1 MKHVY
6 LAATGQN
13 RGKTTVS
20 LGVLDGFH
28 RRHLSTGFL
37 KPVGQRTIIEDG
49 VPADEDAVLMKQVFG
64 LREPLGQM
72 SPVHIPRGFTQAYI
86 EGAVVEDLPARIR
99 AAHAAFANRD
109 ILLIEGTGHAG
120 VGAVIGLSNATVAAM
135 LGAPA
140 VIVSEG
146 GVGRPI
152 DEIVLNAS
160 LFERHGVKVAGAIVN
175 KVDLDAKPGLARTL
189 ERGLA
194 RHGIPLLGV
203 LPYRPILSNPTL
215 AMVLEGVHG
224 ETIHPGPDLDEVIGG
239 IAIGA
244 MEPEHMLQRIGP
256 RSLVIVP
263 GDRVDVIGAIVG
275 ARADGS
281 DGGDGALGLVLTG
294 GYRPDQGV
302 LAAIRAADLFATLVP
317 EDTYQVASELHD
329 LLVKTH
335 PADAGKIAEIKALLW
350 EYLFI
355 DRVLEVAQEARLD
368 WRCTPSRAAQVVAGP
383 SPSGSLSMRRVVP
396 NRTASDSSAGPST
409 RSSSVEGR
417 RRPPPR
423 RTRGRPAARRRAS
436 ARMTSRSAS
445 ADRSPASQRSRA
457 ATSARWR
464 TGAAARSAGERWTFR
479 DERARPSGSRT
490 VGQAIDLGGDGEVAG
505 HLADDHDLLGVLL
518 AEVGVLR
525 PDQVEQDRDDRR
537 HAIEMARSRRAFE
550 RTRDRADRD
559 DGVEARRIDL
569 RPVRGRTRGRPPRPR
584 RSRGRAPRRAG
595 TW

>member
-1 MKHVY
+1 MRHVY

-20 LGVLDGFH
+20 LGVLDGF
-28 RRHLSTGFL
+28 RRRGLTTAFL

-49 VPADEDAVLMKQVFG
+49 VPADEDAVLMKQVFD
-64 LREPLGQM
+64 LPEPLRQM
-72 SPVHIPRGFTQAYI
+72 SPVHIPRGFTQSYI
-86 EGAVVEDLPARIR
+86 DGDVVEDLPARIR
-99 AAHAAFANRD
+99 TAHAAFSERD
-109 ILLIEGTGHAG
+109 MLLIEGTGHAG

-135 LGAPA
+135 LGVPA

-160 LFERHGVKVAGAIVN
+160 HFERHGVKVAGAIVN

-194 RHGIPLLGV
+194 RHGIKLLGV

-215 AMVLEGVHG
+215 SMVLEGVHG

-263 GDRVDVIGAIVG
+263 GDRTDVIRAIVG
-275 ARADGS
+275 AREDGS
-281 DGGDGALGLVLTG
+281 DGGEGALGLVLTG
-294 GYRPDQGV
+294 GYRPDMSV
-302 LAAIRAADLFATLVP
+302 LDAIRRADLFATLVP

-355 DRVLEVAQEARLD
+355 DRVLEVAETARLD
-368 WRCTPSRAAQVVAGP
+368 
-383 SPSGSLSMRRVVP
+383 
-396 NRTASDSSAGPST
+396 
-409 RSSSVEGR
+409 
-417 RRPPPR
+417 
-423 RTRGRPAARRRAS
+423 
-436 ARMTSRSAS
+436 
-445 ADRSPASQRSRA
+445 
-457 ATSARWR
+457 
-464 TGAAARSAGERWTFR
+464 
-479 DERARPSGSRT
+479 
-490 VGQAIDLGGDGEVAG
+490 
-505 HLADDHDLLGVLL
+505 
-518 AEVGVLR
+518 
-525 PDQVEQDRDDRR
+525 
-537 HAIEMARSRRAFE
+537 
-550 RTRDRADRD
+550 
-559 DGVEARRIDL
+559 
-569 RPVRGRTRGRPPRPR
+569 
-584 RSRGRAPRRAG
+584 
-595 TW
+595 